1 MKVYGPYTRKDG
13 RMHVIVVNDD
23 KTKTTISYPKYLM
36 QQHLGRKLTDSETVD
51 HIDGNILNNDI
62 SNFQI
67 LSRADNALKS
77 VKWANYLKLTCTHC
91 GKQFER
97 REAIHKHNTNIR
109 KVNGTF
115 CSKHCVG
122 KVYN

>member
-1 MKVYGPYTRKDG
+1 MKIYGPYTRKDG
-13 RMHVIVVNDD
+13 RMHVVVVKDD

-36 QQHLGRKLTDSETVD
+36 QQHLGRELTNDETVD
-51 HIDGNILNNDI
+51 HIDGNIFNNDI

-77 VKWANYLKLTCTHC
+77 VKWAEYLKLTCKYC

-97 REAIHKHNTNIR
+97 RAAIHKHNTNVR
-109 KVNGTF
+109 KVDGPF
-115 CSKHCVG
+115 CSKQCVG
-122 KVYN
+122 KVHN